1 MEERRKR
8 RRNSRNKRAKS
19 RKLWMARM
27 FLILLFLICLLN
39 IVWPSREFSEKE
51 NRMLEQK
58 PELTLSG
65 IESGRFMEQYESYQS
80 DQIAG
85 RDLWVQLKT
94 RVDLLMGKRESNGVY
109 KGKSKYLMEE

>member
-51 NRMLEQK
+51 NRMLEQNRSLRF
-58 PELTLSG
+58 PALRADGSWNNTSLTSPIRSPAG
-65 IESGRFMEQYESYQS
+65 ICGYS
-80 DQIAG
+80 
-85 RDLWVQLKT
+85 
-94 RVDLLMGKRESNGVY
+94 
-109 KGKSKYLMEE
+109 